1 MRLKFTKVPLYLG
14 MVVLLLSLLVAAS
27 SLGNKSPTLLTRSSA
42 NIDKAIVSLSPQNG
56 SYNLNEAVDMW
67 MTFSSDEPINGSDV
81 IINFKPEIVD
91 IQESQVL
98 PGNLFSLAYVKVDQE
113 TGKLTATLIS
123 KNKTGEK
130 SGILL
135 RFQLRGKAPAESRI
149 EIDKNTKL
157 VNMDGTELST
167 DFKTSQIT
175 FK

>member
-56 SYNLNEAVDMW
+56 SYNLNEAADMG

-98 PGNLFSLAYVKVDQE
+98 PGNLFSLA
-113 TGKLTATLIS
+113 
-123 KNKTGEK
+123 
-130 SGILL
+130 
-135 RFQLRGKAPAESRI
+135 
-149 EIDKNTKL
+149 
-157 VNMDGTELST
+157 
-167 DFKTSQIT
+167 
-175 FK
+175 